1 MNYYFGQQHATTI
14 SFFDQLSNDGWY
26 HTVSMHDSPHYQ
38 FVSGNVELY
47 KQYLEN
53 SWNFYNISKDK
64 IPDKINQFQ
73 ALIQEMTRNNINIP
87 PIKVV
92 ERFDGKKII
101 YDGNHRVSIH
111 LFYDAQIKI
120 DQIDLK
126 DYVFQIVKVDDAFY
140 GTKNGGIPYQ
150 SINFQGHA
158 ILKGRRNDI
167 EERMSLIKGE
177 DLIGKSVV
185 DFGCNLG
192 MSLLP
197 VFDRG
202 ITDALGIEVNK
213 KIITGAI
220 RLNVLFALPI
230 RYLCHDL
237 SLPLY
242 LNKKY
247 HTGFVFS
254 VDQHVKNNAMLAN
267 NIKNNVSDVVYFE
280 THQNRNI
287 PIEIKEIFNEVE
299 FISSTSDN
307 RHLYRCNMKNEK

>member
-1 MNYYFGQQHATTI
+1 MNYYFGQQHVTTA
-14 SFFDQLSNDGWY
+14 SFFNQLSDNGWY
-26 HTVSMHDSPHYQ
+26 HTVSMHDSPHYK

-53 SWNFYNISKDK
+53 SWNFYSISKDK
-64 IPDKINQFQ
+64 IPDKINQFRD
-73 ALIQEMTRNNINIP
+73 LIHNMIDNHIDVP

-111 LFYDAQIKI
+111 LFYNTEHKI
-120 DQIDLK
+120 DQVSLE
-126 DYVFQIVKVDDAFY
+126 DYVYQIVKIDDAFY

-150 SINFQGHA
+150 AINFQGRN

-167 EERMSLIKGE
+167 EERISLIKDI
-177 DLIGKSVV
+177 DLLGKSVI

-197 VFDRG
+197 IFDRG
-202 ITDALGIEVNK
+202 ATDALGVEINK

-230 RYLCHDL
+230 QYHCHNL
-237 SLPLY
+237 ALPLH
-242 LNKKY
+242 LDKKY

-254 VDQHVKNNAMLAN
+254 IDQHVKNNAVLAN

-280 THQNRNI
+280 THQNSSI
-287 PIEIKEIFNEVE
+287 PTEIKEIFDQIDL
-299 FISSTSDN
+299 ISKTTDN
-307 RHLYRCNMKNEK
+307 RHLYRCNIKND

>member
-1 MNYYFGQQHATTI
+1 
-14 SFFDQLSNDGWY
+14 
-26 HTVSMHDSPHYQ
+26 MHNSPHYQ

-64 IPDKINQFQ
+64 IPDKINQFRT
-73 ALIQEMTRNNINIP
+73 LIYDMVTDHVDVP
-87 PIKVV
+87 PIKIV

-111 LFYDAQIKI
+111 LFHNTKLKI
-120 DQIDLK
+120 DQINLE
-126 DYVFQIVKVDDAFY
+126 DYVYQIVKIDDVFY
-140 GTKNGGIPYQ
+140 GTKNGGVPYQ
-150 SINFQGHA
+150 SINFQGHN

-167 EERMSLIKGE
+167 EERISLIKDI
-177 DLIGKSVV
+177 DLQGKSVV

-197 VFDRG
+197 IFDRG
-202 ITDALGIEVNK
+202 ATDALGVEVNK

-230 RYLCHDL
+230 KYHCHDL
-237 SLPLY
+237 ALPLHID
-242 LNKKY
+242 KKY

-254 VDQHVKNNAMLAN
+254 VDQHVKNNAALAN

-280 THQNRNI
+280 THQNGSI
-287 PIEIKEIFNEVE
+287 PLEIKEIFDQIDL
-299 FISSTSDN
+299 ISSTKDN
-307 RHLYRCNMKNEK
+307 RYLYRCTIKND

>member
-1 MNYYFGQQHATTI
+1 MNYYFGQQHVGT
-14 SFFDQLSNDGWY
+14 SDFFDQLSDSGWY
-26 HTVSMHDSPHYQ
+26 HTVPMHNSPHYQ

-64 IPDKINQFQ
+64 IPDKIDQFQ
-73 ALIQEMTRNNINIP
+73 TLIHDMVTNQAEVP
-87 PIKVV
+87 PIKIV

-111 LFYDAQIKI
+111 LFHNTKLKI
-120 DQIDLK
+120 DQISLE
-126 DYVFQIVKVDDAFY
+126 DYVYQIVKIDDAFY

-150 SINFQGHA
+150 SINFQGHN

-167 EERMSLIKGE
+167 EERISLIKDI
-177 DLIGKSVV
+177 DLQGKSVV

-197 VFDRG
+197 IFDRG
-202 ITDALGIEVNK
+202 ATDALGVEVNK
-213 KIITGAI
+213 KIVTGAI

-230 RYLCHDL
+230 RYHCHNL
-237 SLPLY
+237 ALPLQ
-242 LNKKY
+242 LDKKY

-254 VDQHVKNNAMLAN
+254 VDQHVKNNSALAS

-280 THQNRNI
+280 THQNSSI
-287 PIEIKEIFNEVE
+287 PLEIKEIFDQIDL
-299 FISSTSDN
+299 ISSTKDN
-307 RHLYRCNMKNEK
+307 RHLYRCTIKND